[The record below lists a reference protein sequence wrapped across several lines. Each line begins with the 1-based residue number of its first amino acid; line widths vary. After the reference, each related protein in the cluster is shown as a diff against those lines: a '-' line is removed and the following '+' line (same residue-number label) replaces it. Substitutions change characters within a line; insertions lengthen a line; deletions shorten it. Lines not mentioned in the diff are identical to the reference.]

1 MATATSLY
9 VLYEGDVVPVPH
21 AGPLLADVVCDA
33 VELFE
38 RRRGIVIRGGLNVFA
53 IAAEERAKMFA
64 DPAYAPVKAALDPA
78 LPLETAAF
86 AGGAQLVMLE
96 RKPGSQGASAA
107 ASGSDGE

>member
-1 MATATSLY
+1 MAMATSLY

-64 DPAYAPVKAALDPA
+64 DPA
-78 LPLETAAF
+78 
-86 AGGAQLVMLE
+86 
-96 RKPGSQGASAA
+96 
-107 ASGSDGE
+107 